1 MANNYKDLPASKV
14 NIELLIKDLQEALQE
29 GKTELLIDGT
39 MWIDE
44 KLSHSVIATNQPQM

>member
-1 MANNYKDLPASKV
+1 MASNYKDLEPTKV
-14 NIELLIKDLQEALQE
+14 TIELLIKDLQEALQE